1 MLDIQKIRDNPEQ
14 VQRAVNNKRCVVDI
28 NAVVQLDSRRR
39 DIIKEVESL
48 KNIKNTKSQEIA
60 VLKKQKQDS
69 AALIE
74 EMKQVSDN
82 IKNLDIELADTEQKI
97 HDIMIRIPNMAHS
110 TVPHGESE
118 KDNVTVYQWGK
129 APEFDF
135 KPKDHLEIG
144 TALDIIDFPRGAK
157 VSGAGFP
164 VLKGYGAL
172 LDRALVNFFLDTHT
186 RKNGYTEI
194 FPPFLVN
201 RASAFGTGQLPKSE
215 EQMYYVNEDDLF
227 CIPTAEVPVTNL
239 RRDEVLDFKDLPIK
253 YCAYSA
259 CFRREAGSYGKD
271 TKGYLRVH
279 QFNKVELVKLANP
292 DNSYEELEALRNDAE
307 GILQALGL
315 HYRTLALCDADMSFA
330 AAKCYDL
337 EAWAPGEGK
346 FLEVS
351 SCSNFED
358 FQARR
363 MNIRYRPAGADNKP
377 RFIHTLNGSGLATA
391 RIIVAILETY
401 QTKQGTVRIPEVLQ
415 PYMNGLKEIGAK

>member
-1 MLDIQKIRDNPEQ
+1 MLDIQKIRENPEL
-14 VQRAVNNKRCVVDI
+14 VQDAVKNKKCSIDI
-28 NAVVQLDSRRR
+28 KELLSYDSRRR
-39 DIIKEVESL
+39 EIIKEVESL
-48 KNIKNTKSQEIA
+48 KNIRNTSSQQIA
-60 VLKKQKQDS
+60 ILKKEKKD
-69 AALIE
+69 ATDLLVK
-74 EMKQVSDN
+74 MKEVSDS
-82 IKNLDIELADTEQKI
+82 IKNLDQELDNVNQKI
-97 HDIMIRIPNMAHS
+97 DEIMIRIPNIAHS
-110 TVPHGESE
+110 SVPHGESE
-118 KDNVTVYQWGK
+118 KDNVVVSEWGK

-135 KPKDHLEIG
+135 KPKDHIEIG

-157 VSGAGFP
+157 ISGAGFP
-164 VLKGYGAL
+164 VLKGQGAL
-172 LDRALVNFFLDTHT
+172 LERALINFFLDTHT
-186 RKNGYTEI
+186 RKNGYVEI

-201 RASAFGTGQLPKSE
+201 RASGFGTGQLPKSE
-215 EQMYYVNEDDLF
+215 EQMYYINEDDLF

-239 RRDEVLDFKDLPIK
+239 HRDEVLESRNLPIK

-279 QFNKVELVKLANP
+279 QFNKVELVKLVEP
-292 DNSYEELEALRNDAE
+292 EKSYDELELLRKDAE

-315 HYRTLALCDADMSFA
+315 HYRTVALCDADLSFA

-363 MNIRYRPAGADNKP
+363 MNIRYRPEGQKP
-377 RFIHTLNGSGLATA
+377 RLVHTLNGSGLATA
-391 RIIVAILETY
+391 RILVAILETY
-401 QTKQGTVRIPEVLQ
+401 QTKEGLVRVPEVLK
-415 PYMNGLKEIGAK
+415 PYMNGLELIGTK

>member
-1 MLDIQKIRDNPEQ
+1 MLDIQKIRDNPEL
-14 VQRAVNNKRCVVDI
+14 VQ
-28 NAVVQLDSRRR
+28 NAVKNKKCAIDIKELLSLDSKRRE
-39 DIIKEVESL
+39 IIKEVEAL
-48 KNIKNTKSQEIA
+48 KNQRNTFSPQIA
-60 VLKKQKQDS
+60 VLKKEKKD
-69 AALIE
+69 ATELLVK
-74 EMKQVSDN
+74 MKEVSDS
-82 IKNLDIELADTEQKI
+82 IKNLDQELNNVNQKI
-97 HDIMIRIPNMAHS
+97 DEIMIRIPNIAHS
-110 TVPHGESE
+110 SVPHGESE
-118 KDNVTVYQWGK
+118 KDNVVVFEWGK
-129 APEFDF
+129 TPEFDF
-135 KPKDHLEIG
+135 KLKDHIEIG

-157 VSGAGFP
+157 ISGAGFP
-164 VLKGYGAL
+164 VLKGQGAL
-172 LDRALVNFFLDTHT
+172 LERALINFFLDTHT
-186 RKNGYTEI
+186 RKNGYVEI
-194 FPPFLVN
+194 FPPFMVN

-239 RRDEVLDFKDLPIK
+239 HRDEVLESKNLPIK

-279 QFNKVELVKLANP
+279 QFNKVELVKLAEP
-292 DNSYEELEALRNDAE
+292 ENSYDELELLRKDAE

-315 HYRTLALCDADMSFA
+315 RYRTLALCDADLSFA

-363 MNIRYRPAGADNKP
+363 MNIRYRPEGQKP
-377 RFIHTLNGSGLATA
+377 RLVHTLNGSGLATA
-391 RIIVAILETY
+391 RILVAILETY
-401 QTKQGTVRIPEVLQ
+401 QTKEGLVRVPDVLK
-415 PYMNGLKEIGAK
+415 PYMNGLEFIGAK